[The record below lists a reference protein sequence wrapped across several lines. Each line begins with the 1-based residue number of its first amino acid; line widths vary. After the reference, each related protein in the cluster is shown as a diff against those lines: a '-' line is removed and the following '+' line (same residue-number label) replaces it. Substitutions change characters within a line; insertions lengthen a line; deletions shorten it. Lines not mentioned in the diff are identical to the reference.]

1 MKQASRILNHRLCLC
16 SGLWCPFWKLRLVRL
31 SYRSI
36 PTERAGNTP
45 TSPSPSL
52 GVGQGGACVLTAL
65 LQRASEAAG
74 QKVHLNLLMVL
85 LCRWSELENKLCTL
99 VGAEETGTFQEHPM
113 LALLPPKGSSKTT
126 SLGEACSV
134 LLAASF
140 STGRCYVEPTYKD
153 PKKQSV

>member
-1 MKQASRILNHRLCLC
+1 MSVLRALVSLLEAQAGETVIPKHTNREGWKHSHLTQ
-16 SGLWCPFWKLRLVRL
+16 PFPGSWPGR
-31 SYRSI
+31 
-36 PTERAGNTP
+36 
-45 TSPSPSL
+45 
-52 GVGQGGACVLTAL
+52 ACVLTAL
-65 LQRASEAAG
+65 LQRASEADG

-113 LALLPPKGSSKTT
+113 LALLPTKGSSKTT